1 MQTEGV
7 YVVIERGMLFLVY
20 VITDILAVCAYLCYQ
35 GIECELFIEEIL
47 LLFNN
52 TVYVLRY
59 FIDMV
64 GGFVLP
70 EVVFR

>member
-7 YVVIERGMLFLVY
+7 YVVIERGMFLLVY
-20 VITDILAVCAYLCYQ
+20 VIADILAVCAYLFYQ

-59 FIDMV
+59 FIDVV
-64 GGFVLP
+64 GGSVLP